1 MLRIKDYSFLF
12 NQTFGTK
19 NNNGLINNIKVSS
32 LSSLSTQQ
40 QLKAAGINTNSAQ
53 YKAAIKEMSKHPGS
67 MGMSTNPQAIK
78 NLMRNF
84 DANGDYID
92 PVSGLTGLDA
102 TGIPMSQRHK
112 IINISEESK
121 QEIFEATKRAFINDY
136 GTGSGDRGY
145 RSEIYQKCQR
155 NTPKEDR
162 LKASWTLGRYE
173 EAYEKAFTETCLKAD
188 PSWQPGKSIPAGAL
202 NNVTRESIDNSL
214 VKVQGEYGETFVRR
228 GFDIQV

>member
-121 QEIFEATKRAFINDY
+121 QEIFEAAKRAFINDY

>member
-1 MLRIKDYSFLF
+1 MLMIRDFSTMFQQMSGMPIGSKGGQSMLKQHGID
-12 NQTFGTK
+12 T
-19 NNNGLINNIKVSS
+19 SS
-32 LSSLSTQQ
+32 
-40 QLKAAGINTNSAQ
+40 KQ
-53 YKAAIKEMSKHPGS
+53 YKAAMSLMNSSCGAAV
-67 MGMSTNPQAIK
+67 GYTNPQAIK

-102 TGIPMSQRHK
+102 TGIPMSRRHK

-173 EAYEKAFTETCLKAD
+173 EAYEKAFTEACLKAD

-202 NNVTRESIDNSL
+202 NNVSRESIDNSL
-214 VKVQGEYGETFVRR
+214 VKVQGEYGETLVRR

>member
-40 QLKAAGINTNSAQ
+40 QLKATGINTNSAQ
-53 YKAAIKEMSKHPGS
+53 YKATIKEMSKHPGS

-173 EAYEKAFTETCLKAD
+173 EAYEKAFTEACLKAD
-188 PSWQPGKSIPAGAL
+188 PSWQPGKSIPVGAL

-214 VKVQGEYGETFVRR
+214 VKVQGEYGETLIRR